1 MGVLLL
7 LLLTGIT
14 GAVLLDRAGPDP
26 SAGTGS
32 STDTP
37 SPEQAG
43 EPGTSATTSAT
54 PSPTRSSA
62 PPSSS
67 GTPPKSDP
75 GAARTVADYYTLLP
89 GNTRSAWKMLGK
101 DARAEAGGYDGYV
114 GFWSTID
121 DVSVRAVSTDG
132 DVVTARLTY
141 TTGRGQEE
149 ETRRLQVERTGNDW
163 LITEDLGPVS
173 S

>member
-1 MGVLLL
+1 M
-7 LLLTGIT
+7 
-14 GAVLLDRAGPDP
+14 
-26 SAGTGS
+26 
-32 STDTP
+32 
-37 SPEQAG
+37 
-43 EPGTSATTSAT
+43 
-54 PSPTRSSA
+54 
-62 PPSSS
+62 
-67 GTPPKSDP
+67 
-75 GAARTVADYYTLLP
+75 ADYYTLLP

-149 ETRRLQVERTGNDW
+149 ETRQAPGRADGQRLADHR
-163 LITEDLGPVS
+163 GPRAS
-173 S
+173 QLLTAGIR